1 MRLRISASRGQVQ
14 WSLAIA
20 IAVLVAAGT
29 AVQVAKYGYGYRA
42 DWTRFWNLDREWNLP
57 SFFSAALLGWAALLM
72 ERVGQRLGGSRA
84 WRRLAQ
90 FFGFLAL
97 DEWFGIHEILIIPDL
112 AKALNL
118 PGFLRQ
124 IWVIP
129 AIALV
134 AAVAF
139 KGRRFVARQPIALR
153 RTLIGSGLLFFG
165 GAIGLEMVGS
175 AYADLEGQ
183 QNLTYALMTVVEE
196 AMEMTG
202 SAVLGLGLLK
212 HLGHWSFHLDVDAN
226 LGTPPPD
233 AQG

>member
-1 MRLRISASRGQVQ
+1 MRLNILASGRRVQ
-14 WSLAIA
+14 GWLAVT

-29 AVQVAKYGYGYRA
+29 AVQIAKYGYGYRPE
-42 DWTRFWNLDREWNLP
+42 WTRFWNLDREWNLP

-72 ERVGQRLGGSRA
+72 AEAGHRCRGAEAASARA

-90 FFGFLAL
+90 FFAFLAV

-134 AAVAF
+134 VIVGLKF
-139 KGRRFVARQPIALR
+139 QRFWRQLPRPLR
-153 RTLIGSGLLFFG
+153 RSMLGALLLFFG
-165 GAIGLEMVGS
+165 GAIGMEMVGG
-175 AYADLEGQ
+175 AYSDLEGQ
-183 QNLTYALMTVVEE
+183 QNLTYALMAVVEE
-196 AMEMTG
+196 TMEMTG
-202 SAVLGLGLLK
+202 SAL
-212 HLGHWSFHLDVDAN
+212 LGHWSFKFEVTGT
-226 LGTPPPD
+226 LGNAPTPPEDGP
-233 AQG
+233 